1 VEATGMSEKN
11 VDDLLIQCLVK
22 MSLEFFMNTYKL
34 PIDEAGFLFMGHL
47 ERARKEI
54 EARQ

>member
-1 VEATGMSEKN
+1 MSEKN

-22 MSLEFFMNTYKL
+22 MWLEFFMKTYKL

-54 EARQ
+54 EACQ

>member
-1 VEATGMSEKN
+1 MSEKN
-11 VDDLLIQCLVK
+11 NDELLIHCLVK

-34 PIDEAGFLFMGHL
+34 PIEEAGFLLLGHL

-54 EARQ
+54 EAGQ